1 MEGKIAMSHWKDLLL
16 EIKKIEEKYESLFRN
31 PACDSEIM
39 KMKNNVE
46 QNLISVALPSSY
58 IKFLQT
64 TNGLDFNGLVIYGVD
79 QVFLEKKKAID
90 IQGFIET
97 NNLWHENDWQ
107 KQYIFYGDSN
117 TAWYGYDQV
126 ENKYVELDKP
136 SGTLIQ
142 TFDSFDSMLSSA
154 FETIL

>member
-1 MEGKIAMSHWKDLLL
+1 MSHWKDLLL
-16 EIKKIEEKYESLFRN
+16 EIKKIEEKYESSLRN

-90 IQGFIET
+90 FQGFIET

-142 TFDSFDSMLSSA
+142 SFESFDSMLSCA